1 MKAGKT
7 RGGLI
12 LPDNVS
18 EPQSYGRV
26 LTAGE
31 LILEG
36 TPIKEGNTLI
46 FHPRAG
52 MDMLM
57 EGRLLKVLKYD
68 ELYGIL
74 TSDEIKENLTPI
86 TVGGE
91 SKIVTV

>member
-12 LPDNVS
+12 LPDNVQ

-26 LTAGE
+26 LSAGE
-31 LILEG
+31 IVTDNTE
-36 TPIKEGNTLI
+36 IKEGEFLV

-52 MDMLM
+52 MDMLL

-74 TSDEIKENLTPI
+74 QSDEIKESLEAI
-86 TVGGE
+86 VVGE
-91 SKIVTV
+91 KNKIVTV

>member
-1 MKAGKT
+1 MKAEKT

-12 LPDNVS
+12 LPDNVQ

-31 LILEG
+31 IVTED
-36 TPIKEGNTLI
+36 TEIKEGVVVV
-46 FHPRAG
+46 FHPRGG

-74 TSDEIKENLTPI
+74 QSSEIKETLAPI
-86 TVGGE
+86 TVGE
-91 SKIVTV
+91 KSKIVTV